1 MFDGSF
7 RKMAVELSH
16 TKESLKEVADE
27 LGISQTLLSKWRQ
40 RQSEAVQG
48 TTELTKNQKLIRAA
62 KSA

>member
-1 MFDGSF
+1 
-7 RKMAVELSH
+7 MAVELSH